1 MIFLAYR
8 LQIVSTPANERPQT
22 MSNYTPLTAPVA
34 TTELPKGIPYII
46 GNEAAERFSFYGMK
60 AILTI
65 FMTKYLFLLSD
76 TAGTPMPKAEA
87 IARYH
92 DFTFWVYLT
101 PVFGAY
107 IADRFLGK
115 YRTILSLSIVYCL
128 GHFALAFMGS
138 GGLSAENW
146 MLTGLYLIAIGS
158 GGIKPCVSAH
168 VGDQFGKSNGH
179 WLSKVFGWFYISIN
193 VGAALS
199 TLATPLLLEW
209 YGPHWA
215 FGIPGAL
222 MAIATVVFW
231 MGRKVFVHIPARGA
245 EFQKEVFS
253 KEGLVHSQGSSSS
266 SFSLLCFGHYLTKQA
281 HRGCFK
287 LKTSTATGWA

>member
-1 MIFLAYR
+1 MQQVKGLFGLLELNHVRVTGGYRPHGSLQSPVPPLNHPGLLRYQHTRISPFTDVVLIYAEVMRCTISLAYGS
-8 LQIVSTPANERPQT
+8 QIVSTPANERPQT

-34 TTELPKGIPYII
+34 TTNLPKGIPYII

-179 WLSKVFGWFYISIN
+179 WLTKVFGWFYISIN
-193 VGAALS
+193 VGAAFS
-199 TLATPLLLEW
+199 TLATPLLLL
-209 YGPHWA
+209 YSC
-215 FGIPGAL
+215 
-222 MAIATVVFW
+222 T
-231 MGRKVFVHIPARGA
+231 
-245 EFQKEVFS
+245 
-253 KEGLVHSQGSSSS
+253 
-266 SFSLLCFGHYLTKQA
+266 LLK
-281 HRGCFK
+281 K
-287 LKTSTATGWA
+287 